1 MALADISLNFD
12 LTALITNSLKVGMA
26 HAPSQKA
33 PRWSE
38 TDLAQVK
45 ELLPYYSPK
54 ILGPMLGRSEDAIKI
69 MRQRQHIKASSKS
82 EGWLTA
88 NRVMQLLGMPD
99 ARPVIGWIKKGLV
112 LGHRIAG
119 DDTWMIHEISLR
131 RWIVSPRSWVYFDT
145 TRIQDP
151 HLARLVKLAQE
162 RWGDEWLTTR
172 QVADL
177 KGTTTRQIGQSIF
190 RGAIPAI
197 HIVGKDGRH
206 ENTAWSFWAVK
217 RSDAEAWQFKPP
229 AFDLTDRMHAFI
241 LLAGAIGL
249 SGMNIA
255 NLTGVSH
262 STASDH
268 FRLMNNARH
277 VKKMIKKHG
286 FTGIEYRPKVGAHAN
301 WRKFANR
308 FPQVRSAFER
318 YRASKHTLDD
328 CYLIVRI
335 LKNQMAANGM
345 KVNVNALG
353 KVAYGTVD
361 DLVACMH
368 KAGIRP
374 YLLRK
379 SRKR

>member
-26 HAPSQKA
+26 HAPSRKA

-38 TDLAQVK
+38 KDLAQVK

-69 MRQRQHIKASSKS
+69 VRQRQHIKASSKS

-88 NRVMQLLGMPD
+88 NRVMRLLGIPD

-119 DDTWMIHEISLR
+119 DDTWMVHEISLR

-145 TRIQDP
+145 TRIQDS
-151 HLARLVKLAQE
+151 HLARLVELAQE

-177 KGTTTRQIGQSIF
+177 KGTSTRQIGQSIF

-197 HIVGKDGRH
+197 QVVGKDGRH
-206 ENTAWSFWAVK
+206 ENAAWSFWAIK

-249 SGMNIA
+249 SGTNIA
-255 NLTGVSH
+255 SLTRVSH
-262 STASDH
+262 STASVR
-268 FRLMNNARH
+268 FQMMNNAMH
-277 VKKMIKKHG
+277 VKKMIKKYG
-286 FTGIEYRPKVGAHAN
+286 LEGIEYRFKVGAHAEGRN
-301 WRKFANR
+301 
-308 FPQVRSAFER
+308 Q
-318 YRASKHTLDD
+318 TLFTT
-328 CYLIVRI
+328 
-335 LKNQMAANGM
+335 Q
-345 KVNVNALG
+345 
-353 KVAYGTVD
+353 T
-361 DLVACMH
+361 
-368 KAGIRP
+368 
-374 YLLRK
+374 
-379 SRKR
+379 

>member
-26 HAPSQKA
+26 QAPSRKA
-33 PRWSE
+33 PLWSE
-38 TDLAQVK
+38 KDLNLVR
-45 ELLPYYSPK
+45 ELLPYHSPK
-54 ILGPMLGRSEDAIKI
+54 VVGQMLGRSEDAIKI
-69 MRQRQHIKASSKS
+69 IRQRQHIKASSKS

-88 NRVMQLLGMPD
+88 NRVMRLLGMPD

-119 DDTWMIHEISLR
+119 DDTWMVHEISLR
-131 RWIVSPRSWVYFDT
+131 RWVVSPRSWVYFDT
-145 TRIQDP
+145 SRIQDP
-151 HLARLVKLAQE
+151 HLVRLVELAQE
-162 RWGDEWLTTR
+162 RWGDEWLNTR

-177 KGTTTRQIGQSIF
+177 KGTTPRQIGQSIF

-206 ENTAWSFWAVK
+206 ENAAWSFWAVK

-229 AFDLTDRMHAFI
+229 TFDISDRMHAFI

-255 NLTGVSH
+255 KLTGVSH
-262 STASDH
+262 STTSDR
-268 FRLMNNARH
+268 FQIMNNAKH
-277 VKKMIKKHG
+277 VKKMIKKYSLE
-286 FTGIEYRPKVGAHAN
+286 GIEYRRKVGAHAN
-301 WRKFANR
+301 WRKFAYR

-318 YRASKHTLDD
+318 YRDGKHTMAD

-353 KVAYGTVD
+353 KVSHGTVD
-361 DLVACMH
+361 DLVARMR
-368 KAGIRP
+368 KAGIKP
-374 YLLRK
+374 YLLPKPR
-379 SRKR
+379 RR

>member
-26 HAPSQKA
+26 HALSRKA

-38 TDLAQVK
+38 KDLAQVK

-69 MRQRQHIKASSKS
+69 VRQRQHIKASSKS

-88 NRVMQLLGMPD
+88 NRVMRLLGMPD

-119 DDTWMIHEISLR
+119 DDTWMVHEISLR

-145 TRIQDP
+145 TRIQDS
-151 HLARLVKLAQE
+151 HLARLVELAQE

-177 KGTTTRQIGQSIF
+177 KGTSTRQIGQSIF

-197 HIVGKDGRH
+197 HVVGKDGRH
-206 ENTAWSFWAVK
+206 GNAAWSFWAIK
-217 RSDAEAWQFKPP
+217 RSDAEAWLFKPP

-249 SGMNIA
+249 SGTNIA
-255 NLTGVSH
+255 SLTRVSH
-262 STASDH
+262 STASVR
-268 FRLMNNARH
+268 FQMMNNTMH
-277 VKKMIKKHG
+277 VKKMIKKYG
-286 FTGIEYRPKVGAHAN
+286 LEGIEYRFKVGAHAD
-301 WRKFANR
+301 WRKFARR

-318 YRASKHTLDD
+318 YHDGKPTLDD

-335 LKNQMAANGM
+335 LKNQMAANGT
-345 KVNVNALG
+345 KVNVHALG
-353 KVAYGTVD
+353 KVSHGTVD
-361 DLVACMH
+361 DLVARMR
-368 KAGIRP
+368 KAGIKP
-374 YLLRK
+374 YLLPK
-379 SRKR
+379 HRKR

>member
-1 MALADISLNFD
+1 MDMGLADISLNSD

-26 HAPSQKA
+26 QTPSRKA
-33 PRWSE
+33 LRWSE
-38 TDLAQVK
+38 KDLAQVK
-45 ELLPYYSPK
+45 KLLPYYSPK
-54 ILGPMLGRSEDAIKI
+54 IVGQMLGRSEDAIKI
-69 MRQRQHIKASSKS
+69 IRQRQHIKASSKS

-88 NRVMQLLGMPD
+88 NRVMRLLGMTD
-99 ARPVIGWIKKGLV
+99 ARPVIGWVKKGLV

-119 DDTWMIHEISLR
+119 DDTWLVHEISLR

-151 HLARLVKLAQE
+151 HLARLVELAQE

-206 ENTAWSFWAVK
+206 ENAAWSLWAVK
-217 RSDAEAWQFKPP
+217 RSDAEAWQFNPP

-255 NLTGVSH
+255 KLTGVSH
-262 STASDH
+262 STASD
-268 FRLMNNARH
+268 RLDDEQCQARQ
-277 VKKMIKKHG
+277 KDDQ
-286 FTGIEYRPKVGAHAN
+286 E
-301 WRKFANR
+301 
-308 FPQVRSAFER
+308 VRS
-318 YRASKHTLDD
+318 
-328 CYLIVRI
+328 
-335 LKNQMAANGM
+335 
-345 KVNVNALG
+345 
-353 KVAYGTVD
+353 
-361 DLVACMH
+361 
-368 KAGIRP
+368 
-374 YLLRK
+374 
-379 SRKR
+379 